1 MELITAATVL
11 PGPAGERIPDGAV
24 LVDGATVH
32 AVGPRAEIAPL
43 VEDAQHAQQIQRADF
58 PEHTV
63 LPGLLNAHVHLAFDT
78 TADWYANLRDSE
90 DPDLLLGM
98 AGRAQRALAGGV
110 TTLRDLGD
118 RNHLAI
124 RLRDA
129 IDAGDLAGPRVLSA
143 GSPIT
148 VPDGHCWFLGGE
160 AADERAIRARVA
172 EHADAGSD
180 LVKVMAS
187 GGSVTPNSPPM
198 WQSQFG
204 LAELR
209 VLVDAAR
216 STGLPVAA
224 HAHGTQ
230 SIMDAVAAGV
240 DTIEHAT
247 WIGDGGSGS
256 DLREDTARAIADQGI
271 AVCPGWPAD
280 WRSFADRIGPERT
293 RAALDR
299 MRWMAERGV
308 TLIAGTDAGLNG
320 SEFRGFPNALGF
332 YREIGYGNAEVIELA
347 TTTTAGALGLG
358 KDTGQI
364 APGYAADLLVVEG
377 DPLSDLANLA
387 RQTRVLRNGRAI
399 DRPA

>member
-1 MELITAATVL
+1 M
-11 PGPAGERIPDGAV
+11 
-24 LVDGATVH
+24 
-32 AVGPRAEIAPL
+32 
-43 VEDAQHAQQIQRADF
+43 
-58 PEHTV
+58 
-63 LPGLLNAHVHLAFDT
+63 
-78 TADWYANLRDSE
+78 
-90 DPDLLLGM
+90 LLGM
-98 AGRAQRALAGGV
+98 AGRAQQAIAGGV

-118 RNHLAI
+118 RSHLAI

-160 AADERAIRARVA
+160 AAEEREIRARVA
-172 EHADAGSD
+172 EHADAGAD

-216 STGLPVAA
+216 SAGLPVAA
-224 HAHGTQ
+224 HAHAHGTQ
-230 SIMDAVAAGV
+230 SIVDSVAAGV

-280 WRSFADRIGPERT
+280 WRGFAERIGPERT

-347 TTTTAGALGLG
+347 TTTMAGALGLG
-358 KDTGQI
+358 KHTGQI
-364 APGYAADLLVVEG
+364 APGHAADLLVVEG
-377 DPLSDLANLA
+377 DPLSDLANLD
-387 RQTRVLRNGRAI
+387 RQARVLRNGRVV
-399 DRPA
+399 DRAA